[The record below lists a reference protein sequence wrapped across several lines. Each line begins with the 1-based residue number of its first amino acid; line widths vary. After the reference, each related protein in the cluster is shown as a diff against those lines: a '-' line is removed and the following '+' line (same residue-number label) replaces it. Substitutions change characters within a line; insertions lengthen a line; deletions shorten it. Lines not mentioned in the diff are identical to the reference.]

1 MNNFT
6 FGNERYQYY
15 ETICG
20 GSGAGPDFDG
30 ASAVHTHMT
39 NSRLTDPEVLE
50 WRYPVLLES
59 HRINRGSG
67 GRGRHKGGEGTIR
80 RVRFLEPMQAALVS
94 NRREVP
100 PFGLDGGEP
109 GVRGD
114 QWIERAVGGGTEKLP
129 GRCRAEV
136 GAGDV
141 FAIQTPSGGG
151 TAGNGKPR
159 VSPRGLRLARRR
171 APSALE
177 LEFSAELL
185 PFLPRTSS

>member
-1 MNNFT
+1 
-6 FGNERYQYY
+6 
-15 ETICG
+15 
-20 GSGAGPDFDG
+20 
-30 ASAVHTHMT
+30 MT

-151 TAGNGKPR
+151 TAGRKRKSPR
-159 VSPRGLRLARRR
+159 VSPRGLRLAAPGRRQLLSWR
-171 APSALE
+171 
-177 LEFSAELL
+177 FSAELL